1 MAKIIIFTDLDGTLL
16 DHSTYSYD
24 AARPA
29 LTKAKETN
37 TPIIPVTSKTFAEN
51 EAILKEIGL
60 WKSAPV
66 VVENGGAIYIPKNY
80 FSFDVNEELPHFAK
94 ASWDDFYEIKL
105 GKPYEEVRAIM
116 KEAAE
121 TAGLEI
127 RAIGDMSA
135 EEFQREVNFETIE
148 EAHRAQEREYQEG
161 FKILVPK
168 EQMKEAQAKIKAEIE
183 KRGFFMSIG
192 GRFCQI
198 MGSKLA
204 RQNRSTSRERIV
216 QKRQMLRLGGAKIR
230 SVEILTQLLRKKFG
244 DIHTI
249 GLGDAQADIEFCEH
263 CDEGFIVKNP
273 KKTVGAEVESDKI
286 HLIEEEGPTGWNK
299 AVLEVLKNQD

>member
-198 MGSKLA
+198 MGSK
-204 RQNRSTSRERIV
+204 S
-216 QKRQMLRLGGAKIR
+216 KIR